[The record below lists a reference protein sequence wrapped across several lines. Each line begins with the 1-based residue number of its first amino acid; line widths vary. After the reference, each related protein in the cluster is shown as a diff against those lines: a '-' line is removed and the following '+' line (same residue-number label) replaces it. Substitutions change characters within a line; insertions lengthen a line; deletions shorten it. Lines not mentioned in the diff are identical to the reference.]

1 MRALLSSLRRDT
13 RGAISIAA
21 AFGLTMLIGAA
32 ALAVDV
38 GALHLDRRKLQGIA
52 DAAAMAAAAK
62 PGEERAAAERIIAA
76 NCDCGIAIASITR
89 GSYVADTGVAAEQ
102 RFTEGGASPNAVRI
116 VLTRSHPLF
125 FGRLITGRSSN
136 VISARATGARRGYA
150 AFSLG
155 SRVAAVNGGVPNA
168 ILSALTGSELNLSVM
183 DYNAL
188 ASADVDLLA
197 FSEALRTEIGVE
209 ALTFGQ
215 TLNSEVTL
223 PQLLSA
229 LAAASSGSAAPVVEH
244 MASRADPT
252 TLIPASVI
260 DLGPRHASARVD
272 PANPVR
278 VNLLSL
284 MRAMLVTAS
293 AGRQVDLD
301 LVSGLPGGSHIKV
314 GLIIGEPPAN
324 SPLIAVTDDNE
335 VVVRTAQVR
344 LRVDTKVA
352 TPVATV
358 EIPVLAEL
366 GSAAARISDID
377 CSKGSDEAVTLAVTT
392 SPAMLAIGSVSDSD
406 FRDMARPLDPKKAR
420 LLKLPLASVDAEAE
434 LVLSDLEE
442 KSVAFSRG
450 DIADGTVKTVSSTG
464 LVAGAAKSLSD
475 RMELTGSVLGI
486 GLNLGALKTLVAQT
500 VATAA
505 PVLDGVLGQVTG
517 VLGVHVGQ
525 ADARINAL
533 RCGQARLVG

>member
-1 MRALLSSLRRDT
+1 MRALLSSLHRDT

-32 ALAVDV
+32 ALAVDI

-76 NCDCGIAIASITR
+76 NCDCGIVIASITR
-89 GSYVADTGVAAEQ
+89 GSYAPDAGIAAEQ
-102 RFTEGGASPNAVRI
+102 RFTEGGSSPNAVRI

-125 FGRLITGRSSN
+125 FGRLITGRNSN
-136 VISARATGARRGYA
+136 VISASATGARRGYA

-168 ILSALTGSELNLSVM
+168 ILSALTGSELGLSVM

-223 PQLLSA
+223 PQVLSA
-229 LAAASSGSAAPVVEH
+229 LAAASSGSAASVVDH
-244 MASRADPT
+244 MAARADPT

-293 AGRQVDLD
+293 ADRQVDLD

-366 GSAAARISDID
+366 GSASARISDID
-377 CSKGSDEAVTLAVTT
+377 CSKGRDEAVTLAVTT

-406 FRDMARPLDPKKAR
+406 FRDMGSALDPKKVR

-434 LVLSDLEE
+434 LFLSDLEE
-442 KSVAFSRG
+442 KPVAFSRD

-505 PVLDGVLGQVTG
+505 PVLDGVLEQVTA
-517 VLGVHVGQ
+517 VLGLHVGQ
-525 ADARINAL
+525 ADARVNAL